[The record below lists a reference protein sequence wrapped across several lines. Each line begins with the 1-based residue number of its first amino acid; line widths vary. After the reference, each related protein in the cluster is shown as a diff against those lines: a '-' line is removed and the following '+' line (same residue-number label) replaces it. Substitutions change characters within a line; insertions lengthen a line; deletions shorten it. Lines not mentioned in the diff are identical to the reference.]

1 MVNHDNVMWMEKE
14 IVCEDDGD
22 ICFKPVAKVV
32 RKPRF
37 IALDT
42 ALANQPVIVSPVDID
57 TSEAAMM
64 VADLMALRTGEVEP
78 VVTMD
83 TETLNAIESEVIG
96 AEFSTMPY
104 SF

>member
-32 RKPRF
+32 RKPHF
-37 IALDT
+37 IALGT
-42 ALANQPVIVSPVDID
+42 ALANQPVIVNPVDID

-64 VADLMALRTGEVEP
+64 AADLMALRAGVVEP
-78 VVTMD
+78 VVTID
-83 TETLNAIESEVIG
+83 EATLDAIDDEVIG
-96 AEFSTMPY
+96 EQFSTAPY
-104 SF
+104 LF